1 MVMHKNNYAWSF
13 DWNETNCILV
23 NPKKEMEEIE
33 KTLQRTDLYEVYK
46 AGVQNANKYLLPNY
60 IKHLETLI
68 NNS

>member
-1 MVMHKNNYAWSF
+1 
-13 DWNETNCILV
+13 
-23 NPKKEMEEIE
+23 MEEIE

-68 NNS
+68 NNA